1 LHNTIKTII
10 KSIERTLKENK
21 LIFGDI
27 MKVHYECAACFL
39 RQTREALDLA
49 TNNEEIKMDVT
60 EKVVRIVSDNFRR
73 GAVSN
78 VIGTEVHRTIKEE
91 TGNNDPYSIER
102 EISNDIA
109 VNFLPQV
116 EKILGNDN
124 NLKNYVK
131 VAIAGN
137 VLDFG
142 ALGLERDM
150 DSLIINTMEKN
161 PSLDHTKDLEDEL
174 KRSKTVLYLA
184 DNIGEIVFDKILIE
198 RIKEYHVDVTVALK
212 EKPILND
219 ACVDDALKIGLDD
232 LAKLISTVTD
242 SIGIIEAD
250 VSSNFMEIFHESDM
264 IIAKGLGNYEG
275 LGEMD
280 LKEKPVFCLLNAK
293 CRPVARDIGVELG
306 DNIVLKLN
314 PKDL

>member
-1 LHNTIKTII
+1 
-10 KSIERTLKENK
+10 
-21 LIFGDI
+21 
-27 MKVHYECAACFL
+27 MKVYYECAACFL

-49 TNNEEIKMDVT
+49 TNNDSLKMEVT
-60 EKVVRIVSDNFRR
+60 EKVVKIVSDNFYR

-78 VIGTEVHRTIKEE
+78 VIGTKVHRTIKKE
-91 TGNNDPYSIER
+91 TGNNDPYSKER

-109 VNFLPQV
+109 TNFLPQV

-124 NLKNYVK
+124 NLKNYIK

-142 ALGLERDM
+142 ALGLERNM
-150 DSLIINTMEKN
+150 ESLIVNTMEKD

-174 KRSKTVLYLA
+174 IRSKTVLYLA

-198 RIKEYHVDVTVALK
+198 RIKEYQVDVTVALK
-212 EKPILND
+212 ERPILND
-219 ACVDDALKIGLDD
+219 ACIDDALKIGLEEV
-232 LAKLISTVTD
+232 AKLTSTGTD

-250 VSSNFMEIFHESDM
+250 VSSNFLELFQESDM

-275 LGEMD
+275 LSEMD

-293 CRPVARDIGVELG
+293 CRPVSRDIGVQLG

>member
-1 LHNTIKTII
+1 
-10 KSIERTLKENK
+10 
-21 LIFGDI
+21 

-49 TNNEEIKMDVT
+49 TSNESLKMDIT
-60 EKVVRIVSDNFRR
+60 EKVVKIVLENFQR

-91 TGNNDPYSIER
+91 TGNIDPYNKER

-109 VNFLPQV
+109 LNFLPQV
-116 EKILGNDN
+116 EKILGEDN
-124 NLKNYVK
+124 NLKNYIK

-142 ALGLERDM
+142 ALGLEM
-150 DSLIINTMEKN
+150 NMESLIVKTMEKD
-161 PSLDHTKDLEDEL
+161 PSLDHTKELEEEL

-198 RIKEYHVDVTVALK
+198 RIKEYNVDVTVALK

-219 ACVDDALKIGLDD
+219 ACIDDALKIGLDEV
-232 LAKLISTVTD
+232 AGLISTGTD
-242 SIGIIEAD
+242 SIGIIEVD
-250 VSSNFMEIFHESDM
+250 VSSKFMELFQESDM

-293 CRPVARDIGVELG
+293 CPPVARDIGVKLG

-314 PKDL
+314 PPY

>member
-1 LHNTIKTII
+1 
-10 KSIERTLKENK
+10 
-21 LIFGDI
+21 

-49 TNNEEIKMDVT
+49 TNNETIKMDVT
-60 EKVVRIVSDNFRR
+60 EKVVKIVSDNFRR

-78 VIGTEVHRTIKEE
+78 VIGTKVHRTIKKE
-91 TGNNDPYSIER
+91 TGNNDPYIKER

-109 VNFLPQV
+109 TNFLPQV

-124 NLKNYVK
+124 NLKNYIK

-142 ALGLERDM
+142 ALGLERNM
-150 DSLIINTMEKN
+150 ESLIVNTMGKD

-219 ACVDDALKIGLDD
+219 ACIDDALEIGLDEV
-232 LAKLISTVTD
+232 AKLTSTGTD

-250 VSSNFMEIFHESDM
+250 VSSKFLELFQESDM

>member
-1 LHNTIKTII
+1 
-10 KSIERTLKENK
+10 
-21 LIFGDI
+21 

-49 TNNEEIKMDVT
+49 TNNETIKMDVT
-60 EKVVRIVSDNFRR
+60 EKVVKIVSDNFRR

-78 VIGTEVHRTIKEE
+78 VIGTKVHRTIKKE
-91 TGNNDPYSIER
+91 TGNNDPYIKER

-109 VNFLPQV
+109 TNFLPQV

-124 NLKNYVK
+124 NLKNYIK

-142 ALGLERDM
+142 ALGLERNM
-150 DSLIINTMEKN
+150 ESLIVNTMEKD

-198 RIKEYHVDVTVALK
+198 RIKEYQVDVTVALK

-219 ACVDDALKIGLDD
+219 ACIDDALKIGLDEV
-232 LAKLISTVTD
+232 AKLTSTGTD

-250 VSSNFMEIFHESDM
+250 VSSNFLELFQESDM

-275 LGEMD
+275 LSEMD

-293 CRPVARDIGVELG
+293 CRPVSRDIGVELG

-314 PKDL
+314 PKNL